1 MSHILMLE
9 SLHCL
14 NIPLRG
20 VYTSQI
26 QQDENQN
33 NCCDIP
39 AHKLFVSHHYH
50 YDQVNQQLYNGSTI
64 FSFKS
69 LKAENCPL

>member
-1 MSHILMLE
+1 MSHIFILE
-9 SLHCL
+9 SLYCL

-33 NCCDIP
+33 SCCDIP
-39 AHKLFVSHHYH
+39 AHELFVSHHYH
-50 YDQVNQQLYNGSTI
+50 YDQANQQLYMGQQY
-64 FSFKS
+64 
-69 LKAENCPL
+69 LALRV